1 MGIKYMKHLK
11 FFIFLCILTFTVSC
25 GQQKKFI
32 QYKVIQGETMRVIAK
47 KLDMKTKDLL
57 RLNPDVGRKPD
68 ANTVIIIP
76 NKKIKTAKIKKSKI
90 KKHKDILLDD
100 EELLNGDTEVT
111 LISEKEAQRNLLI
124 IALEEEFK
132 IHEVK
137 KGDTFFSL
145 TRFYNVTRAELTI
158 LNPEL
163 FEGLKLG
170 QLIKIMPVEDVF
182 EEEDFLYKDEIEE
195 GISLKATI
203 MLPFRASE
211 LDTLSSN
218 EIFENSKLAN
228 YVTDFYLGA
237 EIAIDSLRKQGVTL
251 HIDVFDTG
259 KNSTRI
265 DSIITAN
272 DLEESAVI
280 IGPMYSEEVQFLA
293 DKVNTPIIFPVYSKK
308 QSELTAN
315 KIVKTAPSKELF
327 REKLLAYIE
336 ENFLDGNII
345 IVGDDTPDSN
355 YNNIRIENILAS
367 RDSID
372 SLSVIIPEDGY
383 IKKEKFTEVLKPNM
397 KNIVVMTTSNNI
409 IVASAI
415 NSLISLPEETTA
427 RVFTFD
433 KTSAFNK
440 VDNEKLAQLGFTFV
454 SDEYAGED
462 SFKALAF
469 KRIYLAKNG
478 ALPSFFATKG
488 FDITYDILMRLASGK
503 DLRSTFDDGYS
514 YRVESK
520 FDYTDAILQGT
531 QNKGL
536 FMVKYN
542 SDLTLTRIK

>member
-1 MGIKYMKHLK
+1 MKHLK
-11 FFIFLCILTFTVSC
+11 FFICLCILTFTVSC

-57 RLNPDVGRKPD
+57 RLNPDISRRPK
-68 ANTVIIIP
+68 ANTIIIIP
-76 NKKIKTAKIKKSKI
+76 NKKSKVVHT
-90 KKHKDILLDD
+90 KNDNTKYRPEALDPEASV
-100 EELLNGDTEVT
+100 EEDPGTT
-111 LISEKEAQRNLLI
+111 LISEKEKQRNLLI
-124 IALEEEFK
+124 IALEKEFK

-145 TRFYNVTRAELTI
+145 SRFYNVTRAELTI

-163 FEGLKLG
+163 LEGLKVG
-170 QLIKIMPVEDVF
+170 QLIKIMPIEEVF
-182 EEEDFLYKDEIEE
+182 EEDDFLYKDEIEE
-195 GISLKATI
+195 GISIKAAI

-211 LDTLSSN
+211 LDTLSSK
-218 EIFENSKLAN
+218 EIFENSRLAN
-228 YVTDFYLGA
+228 YVSDFYLGA
-237 EIAIDSLRKQGVTL
+237 EIAIDSLRKQGVAVNIT
-251 HIDVFDTG
+251 VFDTG
-259 KNSTRI
+259 KNSTRMDTI
-265 DSIITAN
+265 LAASN
-272 DLEESAVI
+272 LEENDVI

-293 DKVNTPIIFPVYSKK
+293 EKVNTPIIFPVSSKK
-308 QSELTAN
+308 QSELIARN
-315 KIVKTAPSKELF
+315 IVKTSPSKKLF

-336 ENFLDGNII
+336 ANFLDGNII
-345 IVGDDTPDSN
+345 MVGDDTPDSN
-355 YNNIRIENILAS
+355 NNNRSIENILAS

-372 SLSVIIPEDGY
+372 SLSVIIPENGY

-427 RVFTFD
+427 TVFTFD

-440 VDNEKLAQLGFTFV
+440 VDNEKLAQLGFTYV
-454 SDEYAGED
+454 SDEYLRDD
-462 SFKALAF
+462 SFKATAF
-469 KRIYLAKNG
+469 NRKYLAKNG
-478 ALPSFFATKG
+478 ALPSFYATKG
-488 FDITYDILMRLASGK
+488 FDITYDILMRLAGGK
-503 DLRSTFDDGYS
+503 GLKSTFDAGYS

-520 FDYTDAILQGT
+520 FDYTDTVEKAT

-536 FMVKYN
+536 FMVQYN

>member
-1 MGIKYMKHLK
+1 MKHLK

-57 RLNPDVGRKPD
+57 RLNPDVGRSPK

-76 NKKIKTAKIKKSKI
+76 NKKIKTEKPKKGSTKASEAPLNI
-90 KKHKDILLDD
+90 EDTL
-100 EELLNGDTEVT
+100 EEDSEAI
-111 LISEKEAQRNLLI
+111 LISEKEKERNLLI
-124 IALEEEFK
+124 IALEKEFK

-145 TRFYNVTRAELTI
+145 TRFYNVTRAELLI
-158 LNPEL
+158 LNPLL

-170 QLIKIMPVEDVF
+170 QLIKIKPVEDVF
-182 EEEDFLYKDEIEE
+182 EDDALLYKDEIEA
-195 GISLKATI
+195 GISIKAAI

-237 EIAIDSLRKQGVTL
+237 ELAIDSIRKQGVVL
-251 HIDVFDTG
+251 NIAVFDTG

-265 DSIITAN
+265 DSIIAAN
-272 DLEESAVI
+272 DLEARDVI

-308 QSELTAN
+308 QSELTAQ
-315 KIVKTAPSKELF
+315 KIVKTSPSKELF

-345 IVGDDTPDSN
+345 MVGDDTPDSN
-355 YNNIRIENILAS
+355 YNNSSIKNILAS

-372 SLSVIIPEDGY
+372 SLSIIIPEDGY

-397 KNIVVMTTSNNI
+397 KNIVVMTTSDNI

-454 SDEYAGED
+454 SDEYVRDD
-462 SFKALAF
+462 SFKAIAF
-469 KRIYLAKNG
+469 NRKYLAKNG
-478 ALPSFFATKG
+478 ALPSFYATKG

-503 DLRSTFDDGYS
+503 DLRSTFEDGHS
-514 YRVESK
+514 YRVEST
-520 FDYTDAILQGT
+520 FDYMDMGMQAT

>member
-47 KLDMKTKDLL
+47 KLDMKTNDLL
-57 RLNPDVGRKPD
+57 RLNPDVGRNPK
-68 ANTVIIIP
+68 ANTIIIIP
-76 NKKIKTAKIKKSKI
+76 NKKTKAEKSKKVNTKRSKEI
-90 KKHKDILLDD
+90 LDIEDSA
-100 EELLNGDTEVT
+100 EEDIDAI
-111 LISEKEAQRNLLI
+111 LISEKEKQRNLLI
-124 IALEEEFK
+124 TVLEKEFK
-132 IHEVK
+132 IHEVN

-145 TRFYNVTRAELTI
+145 TRFYNVTIDELI
-158 LNPEL
+158 VLNPEL
-163 FEGLKLG
+163 SEGLKLG

-182 EEEDFLYKDEIEE
+182 EEDDLLYKDVIEE
-195 GISLKATI
+195 GIIIKATI
-203 MLPFRASE
+203 LLPFRASE

-237 EIAIDSLRKQGVTL
+237 EIAIDSLREQGIGL
-251 HIDVFDTG
+251 NIAVFDTG

-265 DSIITAN
+265 DSIIASN
-272 DLEESAVI
+272 DLEKSDVI

-293 DKVNTPIIFPVYSKK
+293 DKVNTPIVFPVYSKK
-308 QSELTAN
+308 QSELTAS
-315 KIVKTAPSKELF
+315 KIVKTSPSKELF
-327 REKLLAYIE
+327 REKLLEYIE

-345 IVGDDTPDSN
+345 IVGDNTPDSN
-355 YNNIRIENILAS
+355 YNNIRIKNILIA

-383 IKKEKFTEVLKPNM
+383 IKKEKFTEVLKPNT

-415 NSLISLPEETTA
+415 NSLISLPEETNAT
-427 RVFTFD
+427 VFTFD

-440 VDNEKLAQLGFTFV
+440 VDNEKLAQLGFTYV
-454 SDEYAGED
+454 SDEYIRED
-462 SFKALAF
+462 SFKAMTF
-469 KRIYLAKNG
+469 NSKYLAKNG

-488 FDITYDILMRLASGK
+488 FDITYDILMRLAAGK
-503 DLRSTFDDGYS
+503 GLKSTFDEGYS

-520 FDYTDAILQGT
+520 FDYTGKSMEAN

>member
-1 MGIKYMKHLK
+1 MGIKDMKHFK
-11 FFIFLCILTFTVSC
+11 FFICLCILTFTVSC

-32 QYKVIQGETMRVIAK
+32 QYKVVQGETMRVIAK

-57 RLNPDVGRKPD
+57 RLNPDVGRKPE

-76 NKKIKTAKIKKSKI
+76 NKNLKTVKIKKSKT
-90 KKHKDILLDD
+90 KKQKDILLDD
-100 EELLNGDTEVT
+100 EDALNGATEAT

-124 IALEEEFK
+124 IALEKEFK

-182 EEEDFLYKDEIEE
+182 EEDDFLYKDEIKED
-195 GISLKATI
+195 ISIKATI

-265 DSIITAN
+265 DSIIAAN
-272 DLEESAVI
+272 DLEESDVI

-308 QSELTAN
+308 QSELTAK

-345 IVGDDTPDSN
+345 IVGDATTDSN
-355 YNNIRIENILAS
+355 YNNRSIENILAS

-372 SLSVIIPEDGY
+372 SLSVIIPENGY
-383 IKKEKFTEVLKPNM
+383 IKKERFTEVLKPNM

-440 VDNEKLAQLGFTFV
+440 VDNEKLAQLGFTYV

-462 SFKALAF
+462 SFKAMTF

-503 DLRSTFDDGYS
+503 GLKSTFDDGYS

-520 FDYTDAILQGT
+520 FDYTDTILQGT

-536 FMVKYN
+536 FMVQYN
-542 SDLTLTRIK
+542 SDLTLTRIE

>member
-1 MGIKYMKHLK
+1 MKHLK

-47 KLDMKTKDLL
+47 KLNMKTKDLL
-57 RLNPDVGRKPD
+57 RLNPDVGRNPKV
-68 ANTVIIIP
+68 NTVIIVP
-76 NKKIKTAKIKKSKI
+76 NKKIKIETPKKENTKTSKGP
-90 KKHKDILLDD
+90 
-100 EELLNGDTEVT
+100 LNFEDTVEVDSKAIV
-111 LISEKEAQRNLLI
+111 ISENEKQRNLLI
-124 IALEEEFK
+124 SVLEKKFK

-145 TRFYNVTRAELTI
+145 TRFYNVTRDALNI
-158 LNPEL
+158 LNPLL

-170 QLIKIMPVEDVF
+170 QLIKIKPLEDVF
-182 EEEDFLYKDEIEE
+182 EDDDLLYKDEIET
-195 GISLKATI
+195 GISIKATI
-203 MLPFRASE
+203 MLPFRAVE
-211 LDTLSSN
+211 LDTLSST

-237 EIAIDSLRKQGVTL
+237 EMAIDSIRKQGVVL
-251 HIDVFDTG
+251 NIAVFDTG

-265 DSIITAN
+265 DSIIAVN
-272 DLEESAVI
+272 DLEARDVI
-280 IGPMYSEEVQFLA
+280 LGPMYSEEVQFLA
-293 DKVNTPIIFPVYSKK
+293 DRVDTPIIFPVYSKK
-308 QSELTAN
+308 QSELTAR
-315 KIVKTAPSKELF
+315 KIIKTAPSKELF

-336 ENFLDGNII
+336 KNFLDGNII
-345 IVGDDTPDSN
+345 MVGDATADSN
-355 YNNIRIENILAS
+355 YNNSRIKNILAL

-372 SLSVIIPEDGY
+372 GLSVIIPEDGY
-383 IKKEKFTEVLKPNM
+383 IKKEKFMEVLKPNM
-397 KNIVVMTTSNNI
+397 KNIVVMTTSDNV

-454 SDEYAGED
+454 SDEYVKED
-462 SFKALAF
+462 SFKAITF
-469 KRIYLAKNG
+469 NRKYLAKNG
-478 ALPSFFATKG
+478 ALPSFYATKG
-488 FDITYDILMRLASGK
+488 FDITYDVLMRLASGK
-503 DLRSTFDDGYS
+503 DLKTTFDDGHS

-520 FDYTDAILQGT
+520 FDYSNEGKQAV

-536 FMVKYN
+536 FIVKYN

>member
-47 KLDMKTKDLL
+47 KLDMKTRDLL
-57 RLNPDVGRKPD
+57 RLNPDVGRNPK

-76 NKKIKTAKIKKSKI
+76 NKKIKTIKPKKVNTKKSK
-90 KKHKDILLDD
+90 DILEIEDSV
-100 EELLNGDTEVT
+100 EEDPETILTA
-111 LISEKEAQRNLLI
+111 EKEKQRNLLI
-124 IALEEEFK
+124 LALEKEFK
-132 IHEVK
+132 IHEVI
-137 KGDTFFSL
+137 KGDTFFNL
-145 TRFYNVTRAELTI
+145 TRFYNVTIDELTI

-163 FEGLKLG
+163 SEGLKLG
-170 QLIKIMPVEDVF
+170 QLIKIMSVEDVF
-182 EEEDFLYKDEIEE
+182 EEDDLLYKDEIEE
-195 GISLKATI
+195 GISINATI

-237 EIAIDSLRKQGVTL
+237 EIAIDSLRKQGVVL
-251 HIDVFDTG
+251 NIDVFDTG

-265 DSIITAN
+265 DSIIAAN
-272 DLEESAVI
+272 DLDESDVI
-280 IGPMYSEEVQFLA
+280 IGPMYSEEAKFLA

-308 QSELTAN
+308 QSELTAR
-315 KIVKTAPSKELF
+315 KIIKTSPSKELF
-327 REKLLAYIE
+327 REKLLEYIE

-345 IVGDDTPDSN
+345 IVGDSTPDSN

-383 IKKEKFTEVLKPNM
+383 IKKEKFTEVLKANM
-397 KNIVVMTTSNNI
+397 KNIVVMTTSDNI

-427 RVFTFD
+427 TVFTFD

-454 SDEYAGED
+454 SDEYVRED
-462 SFKALAF
+462 SFKAMTF
-469 KRIYLAKNG
+469 NRKYLSKNG

-503 DLRSTFDDGYS
+503 GLKATFDDGFS

-520 FDYTDAILQGT
+520 FDYTDKVMQAT

>member
-57 RLNPDVGRKPD
+57 RLNPDVGRSPK

-76 NKKIKTAKIKKSKI
+76 NKKIKTEKPKKGNTKKSKE
-90 KKHKDILLDD
+90 HLNFEDTV
-100 EELLNGDTEVT
+100 EEDSEAI
-111 LISEKEAQRNLLI
+111 LISEKEKQRNLLI
-124 IALEEEFK
+124 IALEKEFK

-145 TRFYNVTRAELTI
+145 TRFYNVTRDELLI
-158 LNPEL
+158 LNPLL

-182 EEEDFLYKDEIEE
+182 EDDDLLYKDEIEE
-195 GISLKATI
+195 GISIKATI

-211 LDTLSSN
+211 LDTLSGN

-237 EIAIDSLRKQGVTL
+237 EIAIDSIRKQGVAL
-251 HIDVFDTG
+251 NIAVFDTG

-265 DSIITAN
+265 DSIIAAN
-272 DLEESAVI
+272 DLEERDVI

-308 QSELTAN
+308 QSKLTAR
-315 KIVKTAPSKELF
+315 KIIKTSPSKELF

-355 YNNIRIENILAS
+355 YNNIRIKNILAS

-372 SLSVIIPEDGY
+372 SLSIIIPEDGY

-397 KNIVVMTTSNNI
+397 KNIVVMTTSDNI

-427 RVFTFD
+427 TIFTFD

-454 SDEYAGED
+454 SDEYVKED
-462 SFKALAF
+462 SFKAITF
-469 KRIYLAKNG
+469 NRKYLTKNG
-478 ALPSFFATKG
+478 ALPSFYATKG

-503 DLRSTFDDGYS
+503 DLRSTFDDGHS

-520 FDYTDAILQGT
+520 FDYIDKGMQAT

>member
-47 KLDMKTKDLL
+47 KLNMKTKDLL
-57 RLNPDVGRKPD
+57 RLNPDVGRNPKV
-68 ANTVIIIP
+68 NTVIIVP
-76 NKKIKTAKIKKSKI
+76 NKKIKIETPKKENTKTSKGP
-90 KKHKDILLDD
+90 
-100 EELLNGDTEVT
+100 LNFEDTVEVDSKAIV
-111 LISEKEAQRNLLI
+111 ISENEKQRNLLI
-124 IALEEEFK
+124 SVLEKKFK

-145 TRFYNVTRAELTI
+145 TRFYNVTRDALNI
-158 LNPEL
+158 LNPLL

-170 QLIKIMPVEDVF
+170 QLIKIKPLEDVF
-182 EEEDFLYKDEIEE
+182 EDDDLLYKDEIET
-195 GISLKATI
+195 GISIKATI
-203 MLPFRASE
+203 MLPFRAVE
-211 LDTLSSN
+211 LDTLSST

-237 EIAIDSLRKQGVTL
+237 EMAIDSIRKQGVVL
-251 HIDVFDTG
+251 NIAVFDTG

-265 DSIITAN
+265 DSIIAVN
-272 DLEESAVI
+272 DLEARDVI
-280 IGPMYSEEVQFLA
+280 LGPMYSEEVQFLA
-293 DKVNTPIIFPVYSKK
+293 DRVDTPIIFPVYSKK
-308 QSELTAN
+308 QSELTAR
-315 KIVKTAPSKELF
+315 KIIKTAPSKELF

-336 ENFLDGNII
+336 KNFLDGNII
-345 IVGDDTPDSN
+345 MVGDATADSN
-355 YNNIRIENILAS
+355 YNNSRIKNILAL

-372 SLSVIIPEDGY
+372 GLSVIIPEDGY
-383 IKKEKFTEVLKPNM
+383 IKKEKFMEVLKPNM
-397 KNIVVMTTSNNI
+397 KNIVVMTTSDNV

-454 SDEYAGED
+454 SDEYVKED
-462 SFKALAF
+462 SFKAITF
-469 KRIYLAKNG
+469 NRKYLAKNG
-478 ALPSFFATKG
+478 ALPSFYATKG
-488 FDITYDILMRLASGK
+488 FDITYDVLMRLASGK
-503 DLRSTFDDGYS
+503 DLKTTFDDGHS

-520 FDYTDAILQGT
+520 FDYSNEGKQAA

-536 FMVKYN
+536 FIVKYN

>member
-47 KLDMKTKDLL
+47 KLDMKTNDLL
-57 RLNPDVGRKPD
+57 RLNPDVGRNPK
-68 ANTVIIIP
+68 ANTIIIIP
-76 NKKIKTAKIKKSKI
+76 NKKTKAEKSKKVNTKRSKEI
-90 KKHKDILLDD
+90 LDIEDSV
-100 EELLNGDTEVT
+100 EEDVDAI
-111 LISEKEAQRNLLI
+111 LISEKEKQRNLLI
-124 IALEEEFK
+124 TVLEKEFK
-132 IHEVK
+132 IHEVN

-145 TRFYNVTRAELTI
+145 TRFYNVTIDELI
-158 LNPEL
+158 VLNPEL
-163 FEGLKLG
+163 SEGLKLG

-182 EEEDFLYKDEIEE
+182 EEDDLLYKDVIEE
-195 GISLKATI
+195 GIIIKATI
-203 MLPFRASE
+203 LLPFRASE

-237 EIAIDSLRKQGVTL
+237 EIAIDSLREQGIGL
-251 HIDVFDTG
+251 NIAVFDTG

-265 DSIITAN
+265 DSIIASN
-272 DLEESAVI
+272 DLEKSDVI

-293 DKVNTPIIFPVYSKK
+293 DKVNTPIVFPVYSKK
-308 QSELTAN
+308 QSELTAS
-315 KIVKTAPSKELF
+315 KIVKTSPSKELF
-327 REKLLAYIE
+327 REKLLEYIE

-345 IVGDDTPDSN
+345 IVGDNTPDSN
-355 YNNIRIENILAS
+355 YNNIRIKNILVA

-383 IKKEKFTEVLKPNM
+383 IKKEKFTEVLKPNT

-415 NSLISLPEETTA
+415 NSLISLPEETNAT
-427 RVFTFD
+427 VFTFD

-440 VDNEKLAQLGFTFV
+440 VDNEKLAQLGFTYV
-454 SDEYAGED
+454 SDEYIRED
-462 SFKALAF
+462 SFKAMTF
-469 KRIYLAKNG
+469 NSKYLAKNG

-488 FDITYDILMRLASGK
+488 FDITYDILMRLAAGK
-503 DLRSTFDDGYS
+503 GLKSTFDEGYS

-520 FDYTDAILQGT
+520 FDYTGKSMEAN

>member
-1 MGIKYMKHLK
+1 MKHLK

-47 KLDMKTKDLL
+47 KLNMKTKDLL
-57 RLNPDVGRKPD
+57 RLNPDVGRNPKV
-68 ANTVIIIP
+68 NTVIIVP
-76 NKKIKTAKIKKSKI
+76 NKKIKIETPKKENTKTSKGP
-90 KKHKDILLDD
+90 
-100 EELLNGDTEVT
+100 LNFEDTVEVDSKAIV
-111 LISEKEAQRNLLI
+111 ISENEKQRNLLI
-124 IALEEEFK
+124 SVLEKKFK

-145 TRFYNVTRAELTI
+145 TRFYNVTRDALNI
-158 LNPEL
+158 LNPLL

-170 QLIKIMPVEDVF
+170 QLIKIKPLEDVF
-182 EEEDFLYKDEIEE
+182 EDDDLLYKDEIET
-195 GISLKATI
+195 GISIKATI
-203 MLPFRASE
+203 MLPFRAVE
-211 LDTLSSN
+211 LDTLSST

-237 EIAIDSLRKQGVTL
+237 EMAIDSIRKQGVVL
-251 HIDVFDTG
+251 NIAVFDTG

-265 DSIITAN
+265 DSIIAVN
-272 DLEESAVI
+272 DLEARDVI
-280 IGPMYSEEVQFLA
+280 LGPMYSEEVQFLA
-293 DKVNTPIIFPVYSKK
+293 DRVDTPIIFPVYSKK
-308 QSELTAN
+308 QSELTAR
-315 KIVKTAPSKELF
+315 KIIKTAPSKELF

-336 ENFLDGNII
+336 KNFLDGNII
-345 IVGDDTPDSN
+345 MVGDATADSN
-355 YNNIRIENILAS
+355 YNNSRIKNILAL

-372 SLSVIIPEDGY
+372 GLSVIIPEDGY
-383 IKKEKFTEVLKPNM
+383 IKKEKFMEVLKPNM
-397 KNIVVMTTSNNI
+397 KNIVVMTTSDNV

-454 SDEYAGED
+454 SDEYVKED
-462 SFKALAF
+462 SFKAITF
-469 KRIYLAKNG
+469 NRKYLAKNG
-478 ALPSFFATKG
+478 ALPSFYATKG
-488 FDITYDILMRLASGK
+488 FDITYDVLMRLASGK
-503 DLRSTFDDGYS
+503 DLKTTFDDGHS

-520 FDYTDAILQGT
+520 FDYSNEGKQAA

-536 FMVKYN
+536 FIVKYN

>member
-1 MGIKYMKHLK
+1 MKHFK
-11 FFIFLCILTFTVSC
+11 FFICLCILTFTVSC

-57 RLNPDVGRKPD
+57 RLNPDISRRPK
-68 ANTVIIIP
+68 ANTIIIIP
-76 NKKIKTAKIKKSKI
+76 NKRLKVVRTKNDSAK
-90 KKHKDILLDD
+90 DRPDALDP
-100 EELLNGDTEVT
+100 EGAVEGDLGTT
-111 LISEKEAQRNLLI
+111 LISEKEKQRNLLI
-124 IALEEEFK
+124 IALEKEFK

-145 TRFYNVTRAELTI
+145 SRFYNVTRIELTI

-163 FEGLKLG
+163 LEGLKVG
-170 QLIKIMPVEDVF
+170 QLIKIIPIEEVF
-182 EEEDFLYKDEIEE
+182 EEDDFLYKDEIEE
-195 GISLKATI
+195 DISIKAAI

-211 LDTLSSN
+211 LDTLSSK
-218 EIFENSKLAN
+218 EIFENSRLAN
-228 YVTDFYLGA
+228 YVSDFYLGA
-237 EIAIDSLRKQGVTL
+237 EVAIDSLRKQGVALNIT
-251 HIDVFDTG
+251 VFDTG

-265 DSIITAN
+265 DSIIAVN
-272 DLEESAVI
+272 NLEENDVI
-280 IGPMYSEEVQFLA
+280 IGPMYSEEVQFLVE
-293 DKVNTPIIFPVYSKK
+293 KVNTPIIFPVFSKK
-308 QSELTAN
+308 QSELIAKN
-315 KIVKTAPSKELF
+315 IVKTSPSKKLF

-355 YNNIRIENILAS
+355 YNNRSIENILAS

-372 SLSVIIPEDGY
+372 SLSVIIPENGY

-397 KNIVVMTTSNNI
+397 KNIVVMTTSDNI

-427 RVFTFD
+427 TVFTFD

-440 VDNEKLAQLGFTFV
+440 VDNEKLAQLGFTYV
-454 SDEYAGED
+454 SDDYVRDD
-462 SFKALAF
+462 SFKAKAF
-469 KRIYLAKNG
+469 NKKYLTKNG
-478 ALPSFFATKG
+478 ALPSFYATKG
-488 FDITYDILMRLASGK
+488 FDITYDILMRLAGGK
-503 DLRSTFDDGYS
+503 GLKSSFDAGYS

-520 FDYTDAILQGT
+520 FDYGDTVEKAT

-536 FMVKYN
+536 FMVQYN

>member
-1 MGIKYMKHLK
+1 
-11 FFIFLCILTFTVSC
+11 
-25 GQQKKFI
+25 
-32 QYKVIQGETMRVIAK
+32 MRVIAK

-57 RLNPDVGRKPD
+57 RLNPDVGRSPK

-76 NKKIKTAKIKKSKI
+76 NRKIKTEKPKKGNTKTN
-90 KKHKDILLDD
+90 KEHLNVEDTL
-100 EELLNGDTEVT
+100 EEDSVAI
-111 LISEKEAQRNLLI
+111 LISEKEKQRNLLI
-124 IALEEEFK
+124 IALEKEFK
-132 IHEVK
+132 IHEVT

-145 TRFYNVTRAELTI
+145 TRFYNVTREELLI
-158 LNPEL
+158 LNPLL

-170 QLIKIMPVEDVF
+170 QLIKIKPVEDVF
-182 EEEDFLYKDEIEE
+182 EDDALLYKDEIEA
-195 GISLKATI
+195 GISINAVI

-218 EIFENSKLAN
+218 EIFENSRLAN

-237 EIAIDSLRKQGVTL
+237 ELAIDSIRKQGVVL
-251 HIDVFDTG
+251 NIEVFDTG

-265 DSIITAN
+265 DSIIAVN
-272 DLEESAVI
+272 DLEARDVI

-308 QSELTAN
+308 QSELTAQ
-315 KIVKTAPSKELF
+315 KIIKTAPSKELF

-336 ENFLDGNII
+336 AHFLDGNII
-345 IVGDDTPDSN
+345 MVGDDTPDSN
-355 YNNIRIENILAS
+355 YNNIRIKNILAS

-372 SLSVIIPEDGY
+372 SLSIIIPEDGY

-397 KNIVVMTTSNNI
+397 KNIVVMTTSDNI

-454 SDEYAGED
+454 SDEYVRDD
-462 SFKALAF
+462 SFKAITF
-469 KRIYLAKNG
+469 NKKYLAKNG
-478 ALPSFFATKG
+478 ALPSFYATKG

-503 DLRSTFDDGYS
+503 DLRSTFKDGHS
-514 YRVESK
+514 YRVEST
-520 FDYTDAILQGT
+520 FDYIDMGMQAT